1 MRDFQQLTSLT
12 ISEGVVSNLG
22 VSRGLMKYLPELEE
36 ISVHFSIIKNDQD
49 ILYVD
54 SDDDAIQGPEPSP
67 SPLINNQ
74 NSLSAMTTT
83 DIATQ

>member
-1 MRDFQQLTSLT
+1 M
-12 ISEGVVSNLG
+12 VSNLG
-22 VSRGLMKYLPELEE
+22 VGRRLMKYLPGLEE

-54 SDDDAIQGPEPSP
+54 SDDDAIQEPEPSP